1 MRLSEWRKRAP
12 AKDSVAP
19 KVQAIVEA
27 ALVTLGAGPDPD
39 CWVAWGDDPTV
50 RYLILAPSPSGL
62 VQLNV
67 RVNVPGDGPRAS
79 GKIVRWNRTQIG
91 ELGVE
96 MQGGHRLISFQV
108 ESQILNGVD
117 ASADAIAQFA
127 QVLFAAIDGRAAPLT
142 TISGAAGLVD
152 DCTLATRN
160 SGARTAAVAAMTVG
174 KASGAHPAI
183 TATTASFSIVTSTHS
198 GGIAPRQ
205 CAGPLPLA
213 ATIVST
219 NSLVGGTTGNPS
231 VHWLS
236 CIHRNTST

>member
-1 MRLSEWRKRAP
+1 MRLSEWGKRAP
-12 AKDSVAP
+12 AKASVAP

-142 TISGAAGLVD
+142 T
-152 DCTLATRN
+152 
-160 SGARTAAVAAMTVG
+160 GARSSRG
-174 KASGAHPAI
+174 KASAARSSTVKALSAGA
-183 TATTASFSIVTSTHS
+183 TAAKPRTAKP
-198 GGIAPRQ
+198 APR
-205 CAGPLPLA
+205 
-213 ATIVST
+213 VSARK
-219 NSLVGGTTGNPS
+219 GT
-231 VHWLS
+231 
-236 CIHRNTST
+236 

>member
-1 MRLSEWRKRAP
+1 MRLSEWGKRAP
-12 AKDSVAP
+12 AKASVAP

-127 QVLFAAIDGRAAPLT
+127 KVLFAAIDGRAAPAAARSSRAKGGALAKAGAPRSAATKALT
-142 TISGAAGLVD
+142 AGAA
-152 DCTLATRN
+152 A
-160 SGARTAAVAAMTVG
+160 AKPRTA
-174 KASGAHPAI
+174 KP
-183 TATTASFSIVTSTHS
+183 
-198 GGIAPRQ
+198 APRV
-205 CAGPLPLA
+205 
-213 ATIVST
+213 TVRK
-219 NSLVGGTTGNPS
+219 GT
-231 VHWLS
+231 
-236 CIHRNTST
+236 